1 MEARSL
7 EEIEKDYWGDAPADA
22 TRLLETVHELRR
34 RPVAG
39 LDVEGLRV
47 LIGQKVGLEPLMPL
61 ALDRLG
67 QDPLAEGDF
76 YPGDLLVAVLRVP
89 RDYWQAHADQR
100 ARVNAVVDG
109 LDPADVDEEIMGD
122 IAAFRSS

>member
-1 MEARSL
+1 M
-7 EEIEKDYWGDAPADA
+7 
-22 TRLLETVHELRR
+22 ETVHELRR

-61 ALDRLG
+61 ALDRLE